1 MLKTLQKYHTH
12 YFNKLDSQFIE
23 LKLIHHQSTKA
34 GQKEI
39 QNTVSEIVLDL
50 LLLSY

>member
-1 MLKTLQKYHTH
+1 MFKILYEYYAQYL
-12 YFNKLDSQFIE
+12 NKSGLQFIE
-23 LKLIHHQSTKA
+23 LKLIHSQSTKA

-39 QNTVSEIVLDL
+39 QNTVSEIISDS